1 MDKYSLSS
9 DRRSSSLNRKGFKFA
24 KNKFTELKIKMSKKQ
39 TSEAKSPSEID
50 PLNEENRKK
59 LLLDK
64 TKELVE
70 KEISND
76 KLLIKIIDNNTIYNH
91 LDDLFYKSGD
101 FDLEKET
108 VEDELHSSNRKGISE
123 TSADFFKKFRKFN
136 ENTRK
141 GLLKHMTPTNGFIKA
156 TDEYMIVPNPIAFMC
171 RNGNPNTIDLK
182 YF

>member
-39 TSEAKSPSEID
+39 QIEKKNSVILDPID
-50 PLNEENRKK
+50 EENRKK

-64 TKELVE
+64 TKVIVD

-76 KLLIKIIDNNTIYNH
+76 KLLIKIIDNNTIYNQ

-101 FDLEKET
+101 FDLEKDL
-108 VEDELHSSNRKGISE
+108 VEDENSANSKKGISE
-123 TSADFFKKFRKFN
+123 TSGDFFKKFRKFN

-156 TDEYMIVPNPIAFMC
+156 TDQYMIVPNPIAFIC
-171 RNGNPNTIDLK
+171 KNGNPNAIDLK
-182 YF
+182 